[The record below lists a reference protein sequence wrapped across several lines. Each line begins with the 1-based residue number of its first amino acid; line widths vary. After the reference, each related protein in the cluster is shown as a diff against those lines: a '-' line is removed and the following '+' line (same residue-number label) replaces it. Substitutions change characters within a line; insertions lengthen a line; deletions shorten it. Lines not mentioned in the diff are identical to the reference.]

1 MSAASPGSLEELVG
15 VLGVAADWV
24 AVAGGTDLLVRTPE
38 ERAALIP
45 TLDLLRVPEL
55 QGIADEGDTW
65 RVGATTSFT
74 AIREHTALAK
84 DLPILAQAAGVVGGW
99 QIQNRATLG
108 GNMANAS
115 PAGDSLPVLLALE
128 AQLTLVGPD
137 GDREVA
143 YSAFHT
149 GYRQTALARNEV
161 IGWIRIPKPPA
172 DSVQRY
178 RKVGTREAQAISKI
192 VVALERTQERER
204 VVGGAPGRG
213 QRGRHPGTAPAG
225 RAGMFPGYADRG
237 TLRPGWAGRRQRGH
251 PDRRCAIHGRLPSPR
266 PGTGGAAHAPRSVAG
281 RLGPPRPRLP
291 LGRR

>member
-1 MSAASPGSLEELVG
+1 MSAASPGSLEELRG

-192 VVALERTQERER
+192 VVALSARRSGNALSEVRLAAGSVAATPVRLPLAEQACSQGTLTAALCDQVGQVAANEVTPIDDVRSTADYRRHALER
-204 VVGGAPGRG
+204 VVR
-213 QRGRHPGTAPAG
+213 RMLRDLLPAG
-225 RAGMFPGYADRG
+225 
-237 TLRPGWAGRRQRGH
+237 
-251 PDRRCAIHGRLPSPR
+251 
-266 PGTGGAAHAPRSVAG
+266 
-281 RLGPPRPRLP
+281 
-291 LGRR
+291 